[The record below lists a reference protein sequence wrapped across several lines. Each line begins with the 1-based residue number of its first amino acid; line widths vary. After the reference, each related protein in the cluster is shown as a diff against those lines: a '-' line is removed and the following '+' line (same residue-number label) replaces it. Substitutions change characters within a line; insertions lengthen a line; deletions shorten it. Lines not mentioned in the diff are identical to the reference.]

1 LVNLQ
6 QGQYPAGKEAMEKA
20 ERTLPI
26 PEHAANDP
34 STNAGATV
42 EQLRARLGQTM
53 KAEG

>member
-42 EQLRARLGQTM
+42 EQLRARLGRTM